1 MPQRPLVVLLGDS
14 LLLDGI
20 AVNLAGREMPG
31 TIRMNSDVTDFREY
45 LKTLQPDM
53 IIFELGAP
61 QSTAILSLLSEQ
73 PGIQLLGLD
82 LAFSRVI
89 ALNSRQHLAPTMNEF
104 CQMVQ
109 DRAGQQGDSSKG
121 GS

>member
-1 MPQRPLVVLLGDS
+1 MPQRPLVVLFGDS

-20 AVNLAGREMPG
+20 AVNLAGRNMPG
-31 TIRMNSDVTDFREY
+31 AIRMGSDVNDVRKC
-45 LKTLQPDM
+45 LKTLQPAL

-61 QSTAILSLLSEQ
+61 QSTAIFSLLSEQ

-82 LAFSRVI
+82 LACSRLI
-89 ALNSRQHLAPTMNEF
+89 MLNSQQCLNPTMNEL

-109 DRAGQQGDSSKG
+109 ARAGQQGNSSKG
-121 GS
+121 GG

>member
-1 MPQRPLVVLLGDS
+1 MD
-14 LLLDGI
+14 
-20 AVNLAGREMPG
+20 
-31 TIRMNSDVTDFREY
+31 SDVIDIREC

-61 QSTAILSLLSEQ
+61 QSTAILTLLSEQ

-82 LAFSRVI
+82 LACSRVI
-89 ALNSRQHLAPTMNEF
+89 VLNSQQHLAPTMNEL

-109 DRAGQQGDSSKG
+109 ARAGQQRHSSKG
-121 GS
+121 GG

>member
-1 MPQRPLVVLLGDS
+1 MPQRPLVVLFGDS

-20 AVNLAGREMPG
+20 AVNLAGKEMPG
-31 TIRMNSDVTDFREY
+31 AIRVGSDVNDASERI
-45 LKTLQPDM
+45 KTLQPAL

-61 QSTAILSLLSEQ
+61 QSTAIFSLLSEQ

-82 LAFSRVI
+82 LACSRLIV
-89 ALNSRQHLAPTMNEF
+89 LNSQQCLNPTMDEL

-109 DRAGQQGDSSKG
+109 ARAGQQGHS
-121 GS
+121 

>member
-20 AVNLAGREMPG
+20 AVSLAGRKMPR
-31 TIRMNSDVTDFREY
+31 TVRMDSDVIDIREC

-53 IIFELGAP
+53 IIFELGTP

-82 LAFSRVI
+82 LACSRVI
-89 ALNSRQHLAPTMNEF
+89 VLNSQQHLAPTMNEL

-109 DRAGQQGDSSKG
+109 ARAGQQGYSSKG
-121 GS
+121 GG